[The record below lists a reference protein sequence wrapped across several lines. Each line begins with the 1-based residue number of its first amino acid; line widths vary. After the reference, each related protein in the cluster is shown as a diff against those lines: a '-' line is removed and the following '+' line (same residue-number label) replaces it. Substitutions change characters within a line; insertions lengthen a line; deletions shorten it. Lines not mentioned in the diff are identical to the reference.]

1 MMLVWTVLLSFG
13 ALHGIFLAAALQ
25 FRPASEPTSRSRSAR
40 PFLTVL
46 LLALSLMIAE
56 AVYAMH
62 GGWLRTPGLAFASAP
77 LWFAVAPLLYL
88 FVDRRTSDPT
98 DERRVHPPR
107 EWMWHFSAAV
117 AVPAFLVVPFWILPA
132 GDQLDFIAAT
142 PRGWRFVLFHSAV
155 IVQWLVYLFLAWRK
169 TRRCTHPGV
178 IRGLLLGMMIYVVA
192 AGPAYLLPET
202 WLGRW
207 LGQVDYIFILAF
219 LIHGVAWTA
228 VRTPQALFES
238 PNRKRKYQHSG
249 LSDADAQALVERLD
263 GIMHDEELFKDPAL
277 TLDRLAATVHASSH
291 HVSQC
296 LNQIRGDNFYAYVN
310 RFRAEEAARRLQDP
324 AHDHLTVLAIAEES
338 GFNSKAS
345 FNRAFR
351 AATGMSPSEYKARRG
366 A

>member
-1 MMLVWTVLLSFG
+1 MMLIWTIVLSFG

-25 FRPASEPTSRSRSAR
+25 TFGPSRRNHSAR
-40 PFLTVL
+40 RFLTIL
-46 LLALSLMIAE
+46 LLALSLMLAE

-77 LWFAVAPLLYL
+77 LWFSVAPLLYL
-88 FVDRRTSDPT
+88 YVDRRTNQPSD
-98 DERRVHPPR
+98 ESRA
-107 EWMWHFSAAV
+107 WMWHFSAAV
-117 AVPAFLVVPFWILPA
+117 AVPAFLLVPFWISPA
-132 GDQLDFIAAT
+132 GDQLDFIAA
-142 PRGWRFVLFHSAV
+142 PPGGWRFVSFHSAV

-169 TRRCTHPGV
+169 TKRQTHPGV
-178 IRGLLLGMMIYVVA
+178 LRGMLLAMMLYVMA

-207 LGQVDYIFILAF
+207 LGQIDYIFILAF
-219 LIHGVAWTA
+219 MIHGVAWTA
-228 VRTPQALFES
+228 VRTPHALFDS
-238 PNRKRKYQHSG
+238 PGRKRKYRHSG
-249 LSDADAQALVERLD
+249 LIDADAQALVERLD
-263 GIMHDEELFKDPAL
+263 CVMQDEELFKDPAL
-277 TLDRLAATVHASSH
+277 TLDRLAETVQASTH

-310 RFRAEEAARRLQDP
+310 RFRAEEAGRRLQDP
-324 AHDHLTVLAIAEES
+324 ANDHLTVLAIAEES

-351 AATGMSPSEYKARRG
+351 STMGMSPSEYKARRS